1 MSAVTN
7 VFHSVTDAVGL
18 TDYAGQKNARDIANR
33 NSDLANKQ
41 ADRSYGLTKDQLEFQ
56 KSQYNDWKNIYGP
69 LQEDLGTYFK
79 NLTGDKLAAQQI
91 EAIQRESQQA
101 QTNVD
106 QQLAQRGLSQS
117 GLQAEAIM
125 RNQLTSSMAK
135 ANARANSDQLAAN
148 QKIGFLGLGLGQ
160 GTNMLGINA
169 QVANQGASSA
179 IGAMGVYGG
188 MSNTA
193 LSNSTGLSK
202 ANIQSNQFIMDQ
214 ATDIIGSIGL
224 FE

>member
-7 VFHSVTDAVGL
+7 VFHSVTDTVGL
-18 TDYAGQKNARDIANR
+18 TDYAGQKDARDIANR
-33 NSDLANKQ
+33 NSGLANKQ

-56 KSQYNDWKNIYGP
+56 KSQYDDWKNIYGP

-79 NLTGDKLAAQQI
+79 NLTGDKLATQQI

-101 QTNVD
+101 QTNID
-106 QQLAQRGLSQS
+106 QQLAQRGLDQS

-125 RNQLTSSMAK
+125 RNQLTSSTAK

-148 QKIGFLGLGLGQ
+148 QKLGFLGLGLGQ

-169 QVANQGASSA
+169 SVANTGASSA

-193 LSNSTGLSK
+193 LSNSTELSK

-214 ATDIIGSIGL
+214 ATDIMGSIGL
-224 FE
+224 FG